1 MKMKKLTPKQKEE
14 RKFQDK
20 IDKAMTDIKKLTKK
34 HGHDVLKKAS
44 FIYFR
49 SLSEK
54 SKALEEIKKRESE
67 LSTLK
72 KKYKI

>member
-1 MKMKKLTPKQKEE
+1 MKKLTPKQKEE
-14 RKFQDK
+14 QKFQVK
-20 IDKAMTDIKKLTKK
+20 IDKTITDLKKLTKK
-34 HGHDVLKKAS
+34 HGYEVSRRAS

-54 SKALEEIKKRESE
+54 SKAIEEIKKRELE
-67 LSTLK
+67 LSKLK

>member
-1 MKMKKLTPKQKEE
+1 MKKLTPKQKEE

-20 IDKAMTDIKKLTKK
+20 IDKAMIDIKKLTKK
-34 HGHDVLKKAS
+34 HGHEVSRRAT

-54 SKALEEIKKRESE
+54 SKAIQEIKKRELE
-67 LSTLK
+67 LSKLK
-72 KKYKI
+72 KKYNI